1 MKGERHLKPTAKSK
15 SPTVASLRKRYDN
28 LDFSFSLEGYT
39 ICALN
44 IVFEQFKRPI
54 PAHSHTQGSYE
65 IHFIPYGK
73 GEVYLDGTCF
83 PLQAGSL
90 YVTGPGVMH
99 EQFADSEDP
108 MAEYCIYFHITQREK
123 RANTIVSRFLA
134 QKLWIGTDSQHME
147 SLLQTL
153 FGELSAHKT
162 GFAIEVRSLL
172 QQCIV
177 RMVRNYENAGC
188 TSAVSGNQNPQK
200 AASCQ
205 NADIFQDLSVSSL
218 NTSAGSITAIPSP
231 LDLRTRQSLLLEECF
246 LYDYASLTLPILSEK
261 LGLSIRQTQRLL
273 REQYGQN
280 FQQKKTAARMSAAAA
295 LLHSSKE
302 SIALIGEQLGFSSA
316 EHFSAAFHRYY
327 AMTPSAYRHDH
338 RKTSHHSTPIA
349 STSASSIS
357 SAS

>member
-1 MKGERHLKPTAKSK
+1 MKVTTENK
-15 SPTVASLRKRYDN
+15 SPTAVSLRKRYDN

-54 PAHSHTQGSYE
+54 PAHSHTQGSFE

-99 EQFADSEDP
+99 EQFADPNDP

-134 QKLWIGTDSQHME
+134 QKLWIGEDGQQLET
-147 SLLQTL
+147 LLQTL
-153 FGELSAHKT
+153 FEELSACRT
-162 GFAIEVRSLL
+162 GFVIEVRSLL

-177 RMVRNYENAGC
+177 RMVRNYESAGC
-188 TSAVSGNQNPQK
+188 STSHS
-200 AASCQ
+200 
-205 NADIFQDLSVSSL
+205 
-218 NTSAGSITAIPSP
+218 TSAGSITAIPSP

-246 LYDYASLTLPILSEK
+246 LYDYATLTLPALSEK
-261 LGLSIRQTQRLL
+261 LGLSPRQTQRLL
-273 REQYGQN
+273 REQYDQS

-295 LLHSSKE
+295 LLHSSME
-302 SIALIGEQLGFSSA
+302 SIALIGEQLGFSCA

-327 AMTPSAYRHDH
+327 GMTPSAYRQDH
-338 RKTSHHSTPIA
+338 RKSIA
-349 STSASSIS
+349 PAIPNNKKV
-357 SAS
+357 

>member
-1 MKGERHLKPTAKSK
+1 MTRNKLDTAGKGNQTAQAA
-15 SPTVASLRKRYDN
+15 PLRKRYDN

-44 IVFEQFKRPI
+44 IVFEQFKRPV
-54 PAHSHTQGSYE
+54 PAHSHTEGSFE
-65 IHFIPYGK
+65 IHYIPYGK
-73 GEVYLDGTCF
+73 GEVYLSGSHF

-90 YVTGPGVMH
+90 YVTGPGILH
-99 EQFADSEDP
+99 EQFTDPEDP

-134 QKLWIGTDSQHME
+134 RQLWIGEDCQQLE
-147 SLLQTL
+147 LLLQRL
-153 FGELSAHKT
+153 FEELSEHRT

-177 RMVRNYENAGC
+177 RMVRNYEAADYNSQKVQKQIMQKTA
-188 TSAVSGNQNPQK
+188 SGRNSSLHHSS
-200 AASCQ
+200 AASSPD
-205 NADIFQDLSVSSL
+205 AE
-218 NTSAGSITAIPSP
+218 AGSITAIPSP

-246 LYDYASLTLPILSEK
+246 LYDYATLTLPMLSDR
-261 LGLSIRQTQRLL
+261 LGLSCRQTQRLL

-295 LLHSSKE
+295 LLRSSGE
-302 SIALIGEQLGFSSA
+302 SISVIGEQLGFSSA

-327 AMTPSAYRHDH
+327 SLTPRAYRREHG
-338 RKTSHHSTPIA
+338 TSF
-349 STSASSIS
+349 
-357 SAS
+357 